1 MADSDYVFVDEA
13 DLDEFFDY
21 MAEPPFD
28 YKKQMEAYEREVAD
42 NYENGILTL
51 AEPPVY
57 IPEIFI

>member
-1 MADSDYVFVDEA
+1 
-13 DLDEFFDY
+13 